1 MFYNTDINKFIVNN
15 GKYVEMVENVEMEGD
30 PKATRFAVCQ
40 VCTNRLTQDG
50 VVWTPPKDNK
60 HPNVKQLHICCWC
73 AAKALFTERF
83 VERKW
88 PIPRRPAIPER
99 QTKMQAACYSENDNP
114 PQTKMIS
121 ATLPAEQPM
130 IQIGFPHHAYLKMM
144 AEKAADEKKSDPPRT
159 MMQAV
164 CYSERVPSP
173 DQTDPSYSPEP
184 KTTLPRQTK
193 MWAKAYSETPK
204 YNKPTTRMWAK
215 SYSNNPKYTKP
226 TRRRNA
232 TNGEMLPTD
241 AKHARLDD
249 TVNLQPQMVDLGLGS
264 SHKANDPPH
273 TTTRM
278 QWDVS
283 ATNKPRR
290 NKPRI
295 KNQLAAD
302 IADIK
307 RDHGLN

>member
-1 MFYNTDINKFIVNN
+1 M
-15 GKYVEMVENVEMEGD
+15 VEMEGD
-30 PKATRFAVCQ
+30 PKATRFAICHE
-40 VCTNRLTQDG
+40 CLNRLTQDG

-60 HPNVKQLHICCWC
+60 HPSVKQLHLCCQC
-73 AAKALFTERF
+73 VAKALFTEKF

-88 PIPRRPAIPER
+88 PVPRRPAIPEG
-99 QTKMQAACYSENDNP
+99 QTKMQAACYSE
-114 PQTKMIS
+114 S
-121 ATLPAEQPM
+121 VATA
-130 IQIGFPHHAYLKMM
+130 
-144 AEKAADEKKSDPPRT
+144 EKKSDPPRT
-159 MMQAV
+159 MMQAA

-184 KTTLPRQTK
+184 KFTRQTK
-193 MWAKAYSETPK
+193 MWAKAYSETPE

-215 SYSNNPKYTKP
+215 SYSNNPKYTKSI
-226 TRRRNA
+226 RRRNA
-232 TNGEMLPTD
+232 TNGEMLPID

-295 KNQLAAD
+295 KNRLAAD

-307 RDHGLN
+307 RDHGLK